1 MTMTRRI
8 STAFLVILFCCAAV
22 SAADESVGSGK
33 AIRSNYELYL
43 DFLDGTPQKGK
54 PIRFKARALTGNA
67 HKRTEFLMDSDC
79 PLSGGAEKLSTVYRW
94 SYVWGTVT
102 FRQAGECKLK
112 VAFKLVFVDNT
123 FRIID
128 RDFDIYVMN

>member
-1 MTMTRRI
+1 MFFCITVSFPDTSLDPKKSKR
-8 STAFLVILFCCAAV
+8 ST
-22 SAADESVGSGK
+22 
-33 AIRSNYELYL
+33 YELYL

-54 PIRFKARALTGNA
+54 SIRFEARALTGNA
-67 HKRTEFLMDSDC
+67 HKKTEFLMDSEC
-79 PLSGGAEKLSTVYRW
+79 PAAGGTVEKLYTVYRW
-94 SYVWGTVT
+94 SYAEGRIT
-102 FRQAGECKLK
+102 FLQAGVCKLK